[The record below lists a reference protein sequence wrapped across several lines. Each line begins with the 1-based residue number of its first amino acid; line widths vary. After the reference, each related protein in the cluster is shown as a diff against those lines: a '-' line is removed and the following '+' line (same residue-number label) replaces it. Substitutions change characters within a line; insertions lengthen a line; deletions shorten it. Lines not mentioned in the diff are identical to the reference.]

1 LSKSP
6 TTVQVDMS
14 ALIGAIGSGA
24 AALSQLVIIILIL
37 GVGAAATWSGLI
49 HLVVFVIAGL
59 LTGLRLAQLFA
70 GGEESFYKKNA
81 KAIRIATIVLGSISA
96 VVTGVIFASI
106 LYGTIT
112 AISAYGSVVAGVEVW
127 IVVILGA
134 VAFIGHLVNSCV
146 ACCCNGDAE

>member
-1 LSKSP
+1 
-6 TTVQVDMS
+6 M
-14 ALIGAIGSGA
+14 G
-24 AALSQLVIIILIL
+24 ILIL
-37 GVGAAATWSGLI
+37 GVGAAASWSGLI
-49 HLVVFVIAGL
+49 YLVVFLIAGL

-96 VVTGVIFASI
+96 VVTGVIFASL
-106 LYGTIT
+106 LYNIIN
-112 AISAYGSVVAGVEVW
+112 AISVVAGSVKVW

-146 ACCCNGDAE
+146 ACCCN